1 MKLSTDR
8 ILTTHV
14 GSLPRDA
21 EVADILLARERG
33 QKYNKAELNVALTRA
48 VREVVA
54 KQVEAGIDI
63 VSDGEMGKLS
73 YSTYVTDRL
82 TGFGGTTERKPNL
95 DVAPYPE
102 FREKMAR
109 MTGAQPISRSACI
122 GPIEIRDRELLQHDL
137 EHFAAARE
145 AIAPVEAFMTA
156 ASPGVISV
164 FQPNQY
170 YPTHEAYVQ
179 RLAEVMK
186 EEYEEIVAAG
196 FLLQIDCPDLAMAS
210 HTAFQDLSEDEFLK
224 RAEMQVEALNYA
236 LSNVPAGSVRMHV
249 CWGNYEGPHD
259 HDISVEKIMPILLKA
274 KPQAYQF
281 EASNARHA
289 HEWKA
294 WRDAKIPD
302 DKVLIPGVLDS
313 TSNFVEHPELVAQ
326 RIEQFATIV
335 GRERVIAG
343 SDCGFGTF
351 AGFGKMD
358 PDIVFKKL
366 EAAAQGAAIASERLW
381 S

>member
-14 GSLPRDA
+14 GSLPRDP
-21 EVADILLARERG
+21 EVAEILLARERG
-33 QKYNKAELNVALTRA
+33 DEYDKDQLNVALTRA
-48 VREVVA
+48 VKEIVA
-54 KQVEAGIDI
+54 KQVAAGIDV

-73 YSTYVTDRL
+73 YSTYITDRL
-82 TGFGGTTERKPNL
+82 TGFGGTTERRPNL

-109 MTGAQPISRSACI
+109 MTGAQPMSRAACI
-122 GPIEIRDRELLQHDL
+122 GPIEIKDRGLLQHDV
-137 EHFAAARE
+137 EHFVTARD
-145 AIAPVEAFMTA
+145 ASNPVEAFMTA

-170 YPTHEAYVQ
+170 YPTHEAYIQ

-186 EEYEEIVAAG
+186 EEYEAIVGAG
-196 FLLQIDCPDLAMAS
+196 YLLQIDCPDLARAR
-210 HTAFQDLSEDEFLK
+210 HTAFQDLSEEEFLK
-224 RAEMQVEALNYA
+224 RAEVQVEALNYA
-236 LSNVPAGSVRMHV
+236 LMNVPAESVRMHV

-259 HDISVEKIMPILLKA
+259 HDIPVEKIMPILLKA

-281 EASNARHA
+281 EASNSRHA

-294 WRDAKIPD
+294 WRDAKLPD
-302 DKVLIPGVLDS
+302 DKVVIPGVLDS
-313 TSNFVEHPELVAQ
+313 TSNFIEHPELVAQ
-326 RIEQFATIV
+326 RIEQFASIF

-358 PDIVFKKL
+358 PGIVFKKL
-366 EAAAQGAAIASERLW
+366 EAAAQGAEIASDRLW
-381 S
+381 G